1 MKIILEF
8 HSHNSS
14 VLKQHIFHELY
25 RATFSFGNRTK
36 WFNLLYQ
43 VQSRRISNE
52 KLRRLH
58 ELLAKNTQITNNY
71 SLFDWILV
79 GKPELRSFSTKKS
92 KTTKRTKL
100 ETRAIFFGKDFSPTV
115 RDKQR
120 GVGVLTSWY
129 YGPLIILLV
138 AGMRAFPKHAGILQ
152 AFVLGPS

>member
-1 MKIILEF
+1 MIK
-8 HSHNSS
+8 
-14 VLKQHIFHELY
+14 
-25 RATFSFGNRTK
+25 
-36 WFNLLYQ
+36 LLYQ

-52 KLRRLH
+52 KLRHLH

-71 SLFDWILV
+71 SPFDWILV

-129 YGPLIILLV
+129 CGPLMILLV
-138 AGMRAFPKHAGILQ
+138 AGMRAFPKHAGICNEWSIIRITSCDAGCTFGQ
-152 AFVLGPS
+152 ENNWVWKMKSCWFS